1 MLIFRKLKLIDTI
14 LSSYIHRYITSLV
27 LSLQS
32 NKSKNLKTIYFINS
46 INYNKSLKKIFQSNV
61 LCKEKN

>member
-46 INYNKSLKKIFQSNV
+46 INYNKSLKKNIS
-61 LCKEKN
+61 K